1 MQMPWKETSPVLERK
16 KFVEEYE
23 RGVYSVAELCRRFGI
38 SRKTGYKWL
47 KRFDEGGAAELA
59 DRGRRPRRSPNAVD
73 PRIAAALL
81 SARKQRPTWGPKK
94 LRAVLAASNPSLKLP
109 SVSTIASLFK
119 RNGLVRPRRKR
130 HRTPPYTSPL
140 GHATRP
146 NALWCIDFKGHFAV
160 GTTRCY
166 PLTVTDAFSRFIIAC
181 VALTSTTTT
190 AVRRALERIFDE
202 FGLPDAIRSDN
213 GSPFASRGVAG
224 LSRLSVWWWRLGIRH
239 ERIEPGQPQ
248 QNGRHERMHLTLQ
261 AETASPPARILSA
274 QQQRFDRFRHVF
286 NTERPHEALGQVPP
300 SKLYEPSRR
309 RLPNPPWGRDIEY
322 LPHLDVVRV
331 SKLGYVRSP
340 IGAVFISTALV
351 HERLGLNVLSNRRC
365 EVFFGQVRLGHIERS
380 WGRRR
385 TIRFVT
391 DPNLSPMSS
400 ERGESQ
406 SSR

>member
-1 MQMPWKETSPVLERK
+1 VP
-16 KFVEEYE
+16 
-23 RGVYSVAELCRRFGI
+23 RGHRR
-38 SRKTGYKWL
+38 RKTGYKWL

-59 DRGRRPRRSPNAVD
+59 DRGRRPRNSPNAVE

-81 SARKQRPTWGPKK
+81 SARKQRPTSGPKR
-94 LRAVLAASNPSLKLP
+94 LRAVLAASNPSLRLP

-160 GTTRCY
+160 STTRCH

-190 AVRRALERIFDE
+190 AVRRALERVFDE
-202 FGLPDAIRSDN
+202 LGLPDAIRSDN

-239 ERIEPGQPQ
+239 ERIEPGEPQ
-248 QNGRHERMHLTLQ
+248 QNGRHERMHLTLKM
-261 AETASPPARILSA
+261 ETASPPARSLSA
-274 QQQRFDRFRHVF
+274 QQRRFDRFRHQF
-286 NTERPHEALGQVPP
+286 
-300 SKLYEPSRR
+300 
-309 RLPNPPWGRDIEY
+309 
-322 LPHLDVVRV
+322 
-331 SKLGYVRSP
+331 

-351 HERLGLNVLSNRRC
+351 HEKLGLNVLTNRRC

-380 WGRRR
+380 WGPRR
-385 TIRFVT
+385 TIRFIT
-391 DPNLSPMSS
+391 DPNLSPLSS
-400 ERGESQ
+400 EREEPQ
-406 SSR
+406 SSL